1 MEPRRVIL
9 VDSHSHINSREFA
22 GDLPEVLSRMRD
34 AGVAAAT
41 VIGCERGEEKR
52 VIELV
57 RSATSPAL
65 FGAWALH
72 PEYENVPETSVEEI
86 ESICSADE
94 IAAVGETG
102 LDYHWCKGDLAWQRE
117 RFRMHIRAARN
128 LGKPLIVHAR
138 EAERDAAQILSEMH
152 AGDMGFVMHC
162 YGADLDTALRC
173 IDAGGLISFTG
184 TITFKNA
191 GALRE
196 VVRALPLESLMIET
210 DCPYMA
216 PVPHRG
222 KRNEPAYVVHVAEQ
236 IATLKGVSL
245 EEVARVTTDNYKRFL
260 KKDF

>member
-1 MEPRRVIL
+1 MIF
-9 VDSHSHINSREFA
+9 VDSHSHINSREFDR
-22 GDLPEVLSRMRD
+22 DLPAVLERMRK
-34 AGVAAAT
+34 ANVAAAT
-41 VIGCERGEEKR
+41 VIGCDRGEEQR

-57 RSATSPAL
+57 SSSASPRL

-72 PEYENVPETSVEEI
+72 PEYENVRETSVEEI
-86 ESICSADE
+86 ESICSAPE

-102 LDYHWCKGDLAWQRE
+102 LDYHWCKGDLAWQKN
-117 RFRMHIRAARN
+117 RFRMHLAAARN
-128 LGKPLIVHAR
+128 LGKPVIVHAR
-138 EAERDAAQILSEMH
+138 EAEADAVKILAEEK

-162 YGADLDTALRC
+162 YGGDLDTALAC
-173 IDAGGLISFTG
+173 IDAGGLVSFTG

-196 VVRALPLESLMIET
+196 IARALPLASLMIET

-222 KRNEPAYVVHVAEQ
+222 KRNEPAFVVQVAEQ
-236 IATLKGVSL
+236 IAAIKEVSL
-245 EEVARVTTDNYKRFL
+245 EQVARVTTENYKRFI

>member
-1 MEPRRVIL
+1 MVF
-9 VDSHSHINSREFA
+9 VDSHSHINSREFS
-22 GDLPEVLSRMRD
+22 GDLPAVLERMRS

-41 VIGCERGEEKR
+41 VIGCERGEQNR

-57 RSATSPAL
+57 RESGSPRL

-72 PEYENVPETSVEEI
+72 PEYEDVAETSVEEI
-86 ESICSADE
+86 ESICSAPE

-102 LDYHWCKGDLAWQRE
+102 LDYHWCKGDLSWQKN
-117 RFRMHIRAARN
+117 RFRMHLTAARN
-128 LGKPLIVHAR
+128 LGKPVIVHAR
-138 EAERDAAQILSEMH
+138 EAEADAVKILAEQK

-162 YGADLDTALRC
+162 YGGDLDTALAC
-173 IDAGGLISFTG
+173 IDAGGMVSFTG

-222 KRNEPAYVVHVAEQ
+222 KRNEPAYVVQVAEQ
-236 IATLKGVSL
+236 IAAIKELSL
-245 EEVARVTTDNYKRFL
+245 DEVARVTTDNYKRFI
-260 KKDF
+260 KKEF

>member
-1 MEPRRVIL
+1 MEPDGVVF
-9 VDSHSHINSREFA
+9 VDSHSHINSGEFA
-22 GDLPEVLSRMRD
+22 ADLPAVLERMRA

-41 VIGCERGEEKR
+41 VIGCDRGEEKR

-57 RSATSPAL
+57 SASSSPKL

-72 PEYENVPETSVEEI
+72 PEYENVPETTVEEI
-86 ESICSADE
+86 EAVCSAPE

-102 LDYHWCKGDLAWQRE
+102 LDYHWCKGNLTWQKE
-117 RFRMHIRAARN
+117 RFRRHIQAARN
-128 LGKPLIVHAR
+128 LSKPIIVHAR
-138 EAERDAAQILSEMH
+138 EAEADAVRILAKEK

-162 YGADLDTALRC
+162 YGGDLDTALAC
-173 IDAGGLISFTG
+173 IDAGGLVSFTG

-222 KRNEPAYVVHVAEQ
+222 KRNEPAFVVHVAEQ
-236 IATLKGVSL
+236 IAAIKELPL
-245 EEVARVTTDNYKRFL
+245 EQVARVTTDTFRRFIQ
-260 KKDF
+260 KDF